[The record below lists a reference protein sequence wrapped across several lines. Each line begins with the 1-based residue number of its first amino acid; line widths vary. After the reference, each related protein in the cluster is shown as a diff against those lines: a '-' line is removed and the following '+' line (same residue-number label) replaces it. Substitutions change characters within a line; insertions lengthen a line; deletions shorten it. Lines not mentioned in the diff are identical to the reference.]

1 MKPIRYLLVEDQ
13 APDQFYTEVL
23 IRNDQPKATVEVA
36 ADGRQALDALMRAS
50 DLAPVGAVPAPDV
63 ILLDINMPR
72 MNGFEFLL
80 AVKSD
85 DLLKVIPV
93 VILTTSNQN
102 SDVLESYRLGAAG
115 YIVKSA
121 DYQEFVEMINVLNRY
136 WSVCCL
142 PSSQPCFD
150 HV

>member
-72 MNGFEFLL
+72 MNGFEFLDAFTDAVAHGRLKQRPIILML
-80 AVKSD
+80 ASSEGVADRDRASRYDCVQGYLVKPID
-85 DLLKVIPV
+85 IATLNQLLA
-93 VILTTSNQN
+93 
-102 SDVLESYRLGAAG
+102 GAMDAT
-115 YIVKSA
+115 
-121 DYQEFVEMINVLNRY
+121 E
-136 WSVCCL
+136 
-142 PSSQPCFD
+142 
-150 HV
+150 